1 VRACIGKRQPWL
13 EIVLLV
19 LVLVAAAA
27 AAGCGAGTIESSF
40 DGGGVPPGSDGAS
53 GLEAGGGGDGGVPGD
68 AVPGTDGTPPDGTV
82 ATDGQGQEDAPPAL
96 AQPRLIGRFDT
107 SDPSGAVF
115 GWSGSAIEA
124 RFSGTGITLRMS
136 DPSSTSDS
144 NRYSI
149 VIDDG
154 TPEFVEINS
163 SRQSWALA
171 SGLADTPHKVV
182 VWRDTEWSGGEA
194 NFLGFDLEAGGQYLP
209 TPALNRR
216 IEVIGDSITCGYGD
230 IGAGPNCPYKK
241 NTQQHYETYEAV
253 AARSLEADL
262 ITICVSGIGIYQ
274 GYGGDTSF
282 IMPPMYPRTLP
293 NRDTPAWSFS
303 SWVPHAV
310 VINLGTNDW
319 STGSLAESNFKTPY
333 RAFLDTI
340 RGHYPDAWLFLAV
353 GPMLGGTNYGTT
365 RDWLTQLIAERA
377 GETRMSV
384 VEFGTQDG
392 SLGLGCDW
400 HPSVG
405 EHAYM
410 AGILEDLIRQKL
422 GW

>member
-1 VRACIGKRQPWL
+1 M
-13 EIVLLV
+13 LLV
-19 LVLVAAAA
+19 AL
-27 AAGCGAGTIESSF
+27 AAGCESGTIETSF
-40 DGGGVPPGSDGAS
+40 GDGGLPPGGDGAP
-53 GLEAGGGGDGGVPGD
+53 GLEAGGGDGAPGD
-68 AVPGTDGTPPDGTV
+68 AAPGTDGALPDGTIT
-82 ATDGQGQEDAPPAL
+82 ADGPGQTDAP

-115 GWSGSAIEA
+115 AWSGSAIEA

-136 DPSSTSDS
+136 DPSSTGDS

-149 VIDDG
+149 VLDDG
-154 TPEFVEINS
+154 VPEFMAINS
-163 SRQSWALA
+163 SSQSWVLA
-171 SGLADTPHKVV
+171 NGLADGPHKVL

-194 NFLGFDLEAGGQYLP
+194 RFLGFDIAAGGQYLS
-209 TPALNRR
+209 TPALSRR

-230 IGAGPNCPYKK
+230 TGAGPSCPFSKA
-241 NTQQHYETYEAV
+241 TEQHYETYGAL
-253 AARSLEADL
+253 AARSLQADL
-262 ITICVSGIGIYQ
+262 TTLCVSGIGIYQ

-282 IMPPMYPRTLP
+282 VMAPRYPRTLP
-293 NRDTPAWSFS
+293 NRDAPAWDFT
-303 SWVPHAV
+303 SWIPHTV

-319 STGSLAESNFKTPY
+319 SVGITEANFKTPY

-340 RGHYPDAWLFLAV
+340 RGHYPDAWIFLAV
-353 GPMLGGTNYGTT
+353 GPMLGGSDYTTT

-377 GETRMSV
+377 GETRMSL

-400 HPSVG
+400 HPSLD